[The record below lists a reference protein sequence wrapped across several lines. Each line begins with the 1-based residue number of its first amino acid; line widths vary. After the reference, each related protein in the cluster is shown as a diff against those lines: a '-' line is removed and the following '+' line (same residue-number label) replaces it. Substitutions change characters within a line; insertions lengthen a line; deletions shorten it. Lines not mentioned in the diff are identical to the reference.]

1 MHTAHASKYGIYI
14 YICNPDVEHKLVGCA
29 QPRVECRR
37 QTHSIA
43 QMRNNDSLWHNVIYT
58 RQYLSEY
65 FTRTANVHQEFCKF
79 IGVCL
84 RNGIWFAS
92 CSASAGTCLLCMKK
106 LCWFVVASIAR
117 QTSIF
122 VLWRICFDI
131 ISVRMSTDGGGD
143 ETRGAYPVNSVL
155 CKCVSK
161 LSFPQNEIVI
171 IFWLKSLAI
180 KRVRR
185 SQHFLS
191 LLNYTHLNRNIS
203 HVFAFA
209 EQIVLYMRMASVTCR
224 GQHFS
229 VVSSRHEGKHKRWL
243 SPVGLPDAMQT
254 NNEDKNANNIE
265 RVPCV
270 RCPFLCVLRTCIVQS
285 KNNINIVCVTNPE
298 IHLG

>member
-185 SQHFLS
+185 SQHFLL
-191 LLNYTHLNRNIS
+191 LLNYTHLNRKFRMCLRLRSKLYYICAWLRSHAVGNIFRLWAADTRVNTNGDCLQS
-203 HVFAFA
+203 GFRMLCKPTMKTKMPIILSGYRAFVA
-209 EQIVLYMRMASVTCR
+209 PS
-224 GQHFS
+224 
-229 VVSSRHEGKHKRWL
+229 
-243 SPVGLPDAMQT
+243 
-254 NNEDKNANNIE
+254 
-265 RVPCV
+265 CV
-270 RCPFLCVLRTCIVQS
+270 YYV
-285 KNNINIVCVTNPE
+285 
-298 IHLG
+298 HA